1 MKKKLL
7 IIGLCFITTI
17 ALTGCSKKVS
27 HVEGKLEDLMTSVYE
42 GIEEEN
48 LPMMLQNVELT
59 EELEESFI
67 GEAEISYKEAIASE
81 SAVGS
86 IAHSVVLIRM
96 EEDVKEEEIKTAIE
110 ELKENVNPRKWLCVG
125 VEEVKVESNG
135 DLILVVLND
144 TIGETLIENFKK
156 LK

>member
-1 MKKKLL
+1 MKKKLFIL
-7 IIGLCFITTI
+7 GLCLITTFT
-17 ALTGCSKKVS
+17 LTGCSKKIEK
-27 HVEGKLEDLMTSVYE
+27 VEGNLEDLMTSVYE
-42 GIEEEN
+42 GVEEEN

-59 EELEESFI
+59 EENARSFI

-86 IAHSVVLIRM
+86 IAHSVILIRM
-96 EEDVKEEEIKTAIE
+96 EEDVTEEEIENAKE
-110 ELKENVNPRKWLCVG
+110 ELKEKVNPRKWLCVG
-125 VEEVKVESNG
+125 VEEVQAESNG

-144 TIGETLIENFKK
+144 DHGDTFIENFKN

>member
-1 MKKKLL
+1 MKKLL
-7 IIGLCFITTI
+7 ILAICLLTVFT
-17 ALTGCSKKVS
+17 LTGCTKKMT
-27 HVEGKLEDLMTSVYE
+27 HVEGNLEDLMTKIYE

-67 GEAEISYKEAIASE
+67 GESEISYKEAIASE

-96 EEDVKEEEIKTAIE
+96 EEDVTEDKIEKAKE
-110 ELKENVNPRKWLCVG
+110 ELKEKVNPRKWLCVG

-144 TIGETLIENFKK
+144 TIGETLIENFKN

>member
-7 IIGLCFITTI
+7 IIGLCFVTAL

-27 HVEGKLEDLMTSVYE
+27 HVEGNLEDLMTSIYA

-67 GEAEISYKEAIASE
+67 GESDISYKEAIASE

-96 EEDVKEEEIKTAIE
+96 EEDVKEEKIETAKE
-110 ELKENVNPRKWLCVG
+110 ELIEKVNPRKWLCVG

-144 TIGETLIENFKK
+144 TIGDTLIENFKN